1 MSIIDSILNTMNLN
15 DDDDYDYAA
24 QSLRN
29 QYLDCIRVNDGRIF
43 DFVKYDSLF
52 AGISDF
58 RDKILVA
65 TDRLKSAIQL
75 VPLYRD
81 NYLTYLQNHAEQ
93 AVNVVVEF
101 DDLAG
106 LNMLAELGVFTGQNI
121 DSVIELAN
129 QSRQPD
135 ILSYLLNYK
144 NTHLAMNENQDDLY
158 EL

>member
-1 MSIIDSILNTMNLN
+1 M
-15 DDDDYDYAA
+15 
-24 QSLRN
+24 
-29 QYLDCIRVNDGRIF
+29 
-43 DFVKYDSLF
+43 LF
-52 AGISDF
+52 RS
-58 RDKILVA
+58 
-65 TDRLKSAIQL
+65 
-75 VPLYRD
+75 
-81 NYLTYLQNHAEQ
+81 NHAEQ

-129 QSRQPD
+129 QSRQAD

>member
-1 MSIIDSILNTMNLN
+1 M
-15 DDDDYDYAA
+15 
-24 QSLRN
+24 
-29 QYLDCIRVNDGRIF
+29 
-43 DFVKYDSLF
+43 
-52 AGISDF
+52 
-58 RDKILVA
+58 
-65 TDRLKSAIQL
+65 
-75 VPLYRD
+75 PLYRD

-129 QSRQPD
+129 QSRQAD